1 MADLILVLLAVFAGL
16 ALMVTVLDR
25 FASPVSPPRM
35 RQLQRWLVP
44 LVGLMLVLS
53 LVDFY
58 VG

>member
-1 MADLILVLLAVFAGL
+1 MPDLILVLLAVFAGL
-16 ALMVTVLDR
+16 ALMVTVLER
-25 FASPVSPPRM
+25 FASPVSPQRM

>member
-25 FASPVSPPRM
+25 FASPVSPQRM

>member
-1 MADLILVLLAVFAGL
+1 MADLLLVLLAVFAGL
-16 ALMVTVLDR
+16 ALMVTVLER
-25 FASPVSPPRM
+25 FASPVSPQRM

>member
-16 ALMVTVLDR
+16 ALMVTVLER
-25 FASPVSPPRM
+25 FASPVSPQRM

>member
-1 MADLILVLLAVFAGL
+1 
-16 ALMVTVLDR
+16 MVTVLDR
-25 FASPVSPPRM
+25 FASPVSPQRM

-58 VG
+58 VR

>member
-1 MADLILVLLAVFAGL
+1 LADLILVLLAVFAGL
-16 ALMVTVLDR
+16 ALMVIVLER
-25 FASPVSPPRM
+25 FASPVSPRRM

>member
-1 MADLILVLLAVFAGL
+1 MLAVFAGL
-16 ALMVTVLDR
+16 VVMVTVLER
-25 FASPVSPPRM
+25 FASPVSPQRM
-35 RQLQRWLVP
+35 RQLQRWLIP